1 LRAVL
6 ADSEFGGRHLDLVV
20 EIGLVRLHSRMQTGP
35 PGSWVRGLRIGE
47 SVNACINA
55 STVAVF
61 DAQGAAV
68 AMDAQAA
75 AKA

>member
-1 LRAVL
+1 
-6 ADSEFGGRHLDLVV
+6 
-20 EIGLVRLHSRMQTGP
+20 MPTGT

-61 DAQGAAV
+61 DAQGTAV
-68 AMDAQAA
+68 AMDTPVA